1 LSSAICIT
9 STFQRVRL
17 LCQPTSDWGP
27 ANRQNI
33 SSLTTYE
40 SVRNTI
46 VLVNGLP
53 VIQESLADSEIEDNR
68 LWEWAYGR
76 SSNLHAPLQPLPL
89 PQVKQKPGPSIL
101 KNPGGGTKPTTEEPH
116 IQQVIIKTMLGM
128 ADVWLQCKFKRWKK
142 TSFRFIKFRGITVTS
157 WNKAF
162 LGDQPRKDRV
172 HAQHFTYRES
182 PNFGMN
188 SVFTQL
194 MLVEDGTVHQDY
206 VYWDVTLW
214 FG

>member
-1 LSSAICIT
+1 MSSAICIT

-76 SSNLHAPLQPLPL
+76 SSNLHAPLQPQPLPL

-128 ADVWLQCKFKRWKK
+128 AEVWLQCKFKRWKK
-142 TSFRFIKFRGITVTS
+142 PHSD
-157 WNKAF
+157 
-162 LGDQPRKDRV
+162 L
-172 HAQHFTYRES
+172 
-182 PNFGMN
+182 
-188 SVFTQL
+188 
-194 MLVEDGTVHQDY
+194 
-206 VYWDVTLW
+206 
-214 FG
+214 